1 MCIVYYLFFC
11 SSRRRHT
18 RCALVTGVQTCALP
32 IFHLEDPY
40 TAEEIARTL
49 ESRFRY
55 KAESWQERS
64 ADFLSLLVTRNVIMY
79 SVVGAI
85 LLVASFGI
93 YTVVSNSVFDKR
105 RDIAILRSIGFAEA
119 DLQFVFQIGRAH
131 V

>member
-1 MCIVYYLFFC
+1 
-11 SSRRRHT
+11 
-18 RCALVTGVQTCALP
+18 
-32 IFHLEDPY
+32 
-40 TAEEIARTL
+40 
-49 ESRFRY
+49 
-55 KAESWQERS
+55 
-64 ADFLSLLVTRNVIMY
+64 MY

-119 DLQFVFQIGRAH
+119 DLQFVFLVQGVFLALIGILFGWMFGYGLMEILASLQFPFAGAELGRTSGRDSGFQY